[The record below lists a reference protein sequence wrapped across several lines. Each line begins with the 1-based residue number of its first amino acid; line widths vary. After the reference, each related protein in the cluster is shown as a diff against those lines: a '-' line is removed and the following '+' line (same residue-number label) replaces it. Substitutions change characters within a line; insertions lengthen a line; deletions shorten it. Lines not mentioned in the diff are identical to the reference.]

1 MAVTSNVTYS
11 GLNSQ
16 NVQRM
21 QDIQRAEST
30 VAAYYN
36 SLGGDTKRTSHW
48 HVDNNGNVSHSAYV
62 RREDKL
68 NEKLRAEAEENAQ
81 ELIEKTREKAK
92 AEYKKNISANTS
104 VQRDG
109 VSYEKTIP
117 DSVSAGL
124 EFIKGMEEKNSGT
137 KFFVGTVSYGQTYG
151 NSTDTNF
158 VVDPKFLGKLGT
170 DEATRKQFEEDVKYL
185 TDFSKRMREQA
196 AANGQEIISQGW
208 FCDENGNWGGWT
220 VVKNSNPYSV
230 LQDMADNAEKIR
242 QEALEERKKAEQELK
257 EHFGDRFKG
266 LSVKWLEED
275 AKSEEIIESEEA
287 ENASEEESET
297 MSGKVGVNVGKTARK
312 IAAAKTTSQL
322 RAVIAEIK
330 GDMQEVKDG
339 IEKGW
344 CDESEMNKV
353 HSLMAQ
359 AQNRMGQVED
369 REATPEE
376 EQAFSMASL
385 M

>member
-1 MAVTSNVTYS
+1 MAVKGIGSNYLYPV
-11 GLNSQ
+11 Q
-16 NVQRM
+16 N
-21 QDIQRAEST
+21 DYTPDSKTE
-30 VAAYYN
+30 
-36 SLGGDTKRTSHW
+36 DTK
-48 HVDNNGNVSHSAYV
+48 NAVSQTA
-62 RREDKL
+62 
-68 NEKLRAEAEENAQ
+68 
-81 ELIEKTREKAK
+81 
-92 AEYKKNISANTS
+92 
-104 VQRDG
+104 VQKEG

-124 EFIKGMEEKNSGT
+124 EYIQGLEKQISGT

-151 NSTDTNF
+151 NSSDINF
-158 VVDPKFLGKLGT
+158 VVNPKFLGKLGT
-170 DEATRKQFEEDVKYL
+170 DEVTRKQFEEDVKFL
-185 TDFSKRMREQA
+185 NDFSRRFREQQLA
-196 AANGQEIISQGW
+196 QGREIISQGW

-220 VVKNSNPYSV
+220 ISRPTKQSSV

-242 QEALEERKKAEQELK
+242 QEKLEERKKAEAELK

-266 LSVKWLEED
+266 FSVKWLEED
-275 AKSEEIIESEEA
+275 TKAEEMA
-287 ENASEEESET
+287 ETEDTETSSEEESET
-297 MSGKVGVNVGKTARK
+297 ISGKVGVNVGKTARK

-330 GDMQEVKDG
+330 GDMQEVKAG

-344 CDESEMNKV
+344 CDESEMEKV
-353 HSLMAQ
+353 NSLMAQ

-376 EQAFSMASL
+376 ENMFAMASL

>member
-1 MAVTSNVTYS
+1 MAVKGIGSNYLYPV
-11 GLNSQ
+11 Q
-16 NVQRM
+16 N
-21 QDIQRAEST
+21 DYKPDSKTE
-30 VAAYYN
+30 
-36 SLGGDTKRTSHW
+36 DTK
-48 HVDNNGNVSHSAYV
+48 NAVSQTA
-62 RREDKL
+62 
-68 NEKLRAEAEENAQ
+68 
-81 ELIEKTREKAK
+81 
-92 AEYKKNISANTS
+92 
-104 VQRDG
+104 VQKEG

-124 EFIKGMEEKNSGT
+124 EYIQGLEKQISGT

-151 NSTDTNF
+151 NSSDINF
-158 VVDPKFLGKLGT
+158 VVNPKFLGKLGT
-170 DEATRKQFEEDVKYL
+170 DEATRKQFEEDVKFL
-185 TDFSKRMREQA
+185 NDFSERFREQQLA
-196 AANGQEIISQGW
+196 QGREIISQGW

-220 VVKNSNPYSV
+220 ISRPTKQSSV

-242 QEALEERKKAEQELK
+242 QEKLKERKKAEAELK

-266 LSVKWLEED
+266 FSVKWLEED
-275 AKSEEIIESEEA
+275 AKAEEMA
-287 ENASEEESET
+287 ETEDTETSSEEESET
-297 MSGKVGVNVGKTARK
+297 ISGKVGVNVGKTARK

-330 GDMQEVKDG
+330 GDMQEVKAG

-344 CDESEMNKV
+344 CDESEMEKV
-353 HSLMAQ
+353 NSLMAQ

-376 EQAFSMASL
+376 ENMFAMASL